1 MLVLEPEAFSS
12 FLYYDQD
19 MVGRLENESKLECLC
34 RKKNRRG
41 GRANDRIY
49 RHCVIDYE

>member
-1 MLVLEPEAFSS
+1 
-12 FLYYDQD
+12 
-19 MVGRLENESKLECLC
+19 MVGRLENESKFECFC

-49 RHCVIDYE
+49 RHYVIGYE